1 MIGTDTGGSSCVP
14 QGHNRTCTTTEKM
27 QATTVDAGTSTTI
40 ASSGNTAATTDANTS
55 TTATTASAGTPAL
68 QAPSMLSVMD
78 RELKPWGVYDL
89 TGAESPEPLATMQA
103 YFRRFRALRG
113 KSVEGVAHD
122 SLQRSWCAMITRWNR
137 MRHANASFVEW
148 LEAREEVVG
157 NHSLR
162 DLHARVCSNAWD
174 VGRIC
179 YVHVREGCA
188 VCGSSD
194 NFSEADWQRE
204 VAEQPLGEA
213 EQAWLAKYRRALA
226 EVSMSSSR
234 GGGRRA
240 RSRRGSS
247 PPARGRSRSRSRSR
261 PRTREQR
268 PGHPGEEWSVA
279 PMYHRPVETQANALG
294 NAARQESRAWPDYSY
309 GHGYEAWRE
318 AGPRAQQYDPRSS
331 AYHQPSQQSAG
342 AARGG
347 SSYAWVAQG
356 DLDEAANRAWDAQAE
371 AEAATTQVAQART
384 ELEAARQSNRELLAR
399 TRELERRVFGAPQA
413 AAQPRQS
420 AARTARREGRLLYA
434 PVPEGSSSTG

>member
-1 MIGTDTGGSSCVP
+1 
-14 QGHNRTCTTTEKM
+14 M
-27 QATTVDAGTSTTI
+27 QATPADAGTSTTI
-40 ASSGNTAATTDANTS
+40 ASSGNTATTTDANTS
-55 TTATTASAGTPAL
+55 TAATTASAGTPVL
-68 QAPSMLSVMD
+68 RAPSLLSVMD
-78 RELKPWGVYDL
+78 RELKPWGLYDL

-113 KSVEGVAHD
+113 KSVEGVVHD

-137 MRHANASFVEW
+137 MRRANASFVEW

-162 DLHARVCSNAWD
+162 DLRARVCSNAWD

-179 YVHVREGCA
+179 YVQVREGCA
-188 VCGSSD
+188 VCGSSE
-194 NFSEADWQRE
+194 NFSEADWQRK

-226 EVSMSSSR
+226 KVSMPSSR

-247 PPARGRSRSRSRSR
+247 PPARGRSRSRSPQGRRQSRSRSRSR
-261 PRTREQR
+261 PRTRGQR
-268 PGHPGEEWSVA
+268 PGHPGGEWSVA
-279 PMYHRPVETQANALG
+279 PMYHRPVETQANAPG

-309 GHGYEAWRE
+309 GHGYEAWHE

-331 AYHQPSQQSAG
+331 AYHQPSQQSAR

-347 SSYAWVAQG
+347 SSYAWVDQG
-356 DLDEAANRAWDAQAE
+356 DLEKAANRAWDAQAE
-371 AEAATTQVAQART
+371 AEAAKTQVAQART

-413 AAQPRQS
+413 VAQPRQS
-420 AARTARREGRLLYA
+420 AARTARREGRSLYA